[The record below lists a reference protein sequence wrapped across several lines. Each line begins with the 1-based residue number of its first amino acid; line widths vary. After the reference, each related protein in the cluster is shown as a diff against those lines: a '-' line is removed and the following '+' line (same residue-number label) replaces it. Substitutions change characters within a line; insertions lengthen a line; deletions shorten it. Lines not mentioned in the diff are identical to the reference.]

1 MVYQGKGNDMEEN
14 RIDEICPE
22 DDMSGN
28 CCDMTGHA
36 GCCCG
41 NDTGR
46 MKHRDHDSKEYKS
59 LLTRL
64 NRIEGQVRGIKGM
77 VEDDRYCVDIL
88 TQVGAIQAAL
98 NAFNKELLAQHIH
111 SCVVEDIRDGRDE
124 VVDELVEVVK
134 KLMK

>member
-1 MVYQGKGNDMEEN
+1 MEEN
-14 RIDEICPE
+14 RIDGICPE
-22 DDMSGN
+22 EDDMPEN

-41 NDTGR
+41 NDTGK
-46 MKHRDHDSKEYKS
+46 MKHRDHDSKEYRS

-111 SCVVEDIRDGRDE
+111 SCVVEDIRDG
-124 VVDELVEVVK
+124 
-134 KLMK
+134 

>member
-1 MVYQGKGNDMEEN
+1 MD
-14 RIDEICPE
+14 
-22 DDMSGN
+22 
-28 CCDMTGHA
+28 CCHCQKT
-36 GCCCG
+36 
-41 NDTGR
+41 
-46 MKHRDHDSKEYKS
+46 KHRSDEEQKR
-59 LLTRL
+59 LTHRL